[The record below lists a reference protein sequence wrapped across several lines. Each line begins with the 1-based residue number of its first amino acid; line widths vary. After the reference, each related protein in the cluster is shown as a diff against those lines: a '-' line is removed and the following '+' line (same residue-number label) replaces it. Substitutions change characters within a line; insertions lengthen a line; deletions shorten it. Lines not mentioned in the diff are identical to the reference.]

1 MSDDFNP
8 DQFDPHDPAYLADPY
23 PTYARFREQAP
34 IQTVRPYG
42 SSWVFAYDDCKRV
55 LDDTAVWI
63 KHSPLGDPKP
73 YGQFGVM
80 ASFPPGLFGSDP
92 PLHTELR
99 AILEPLLDQAIE
111 TAPAIAGRV
120 AEPLL
125 AAAHEHGRI
134 ELISDYAL
142 PLPAQVLFTL
152 LGIPD
157 EPGVWSG
164 LMAWQAAV
172 VAAHDITQSAA
183 IRAGGATCSMALN
196 AFFEGLLISDDALKT
211 GLFGEICQAFADAHL
226 TPQQVQMCATDFLV
240 AGYIST
246 TFLIGTGTRNLL
258 GNPEQL
264 AALRSDPTLI
274 DGAVEEMLRFDAP
287 AQLVDR
293 CAAVDTALGGRSFKA
308 GDRIAVVLGSADRD
322 PKAFDNPDQFLIT
335 RDADAHLSF
344 GAGIHHCIGAP
355 LVRLVAPVAFQM
367 LLAAFPDL
375 SLDGLPQWQTDPYL
389 RAPSSLP
396 LSFSGHTTR

>member
-1 MSDDFNP
+1 VSDAFNP
-8 DQFDPHDPAYLADPY
+8 DQFEPHDPAYLADPY

-34 IQTVRPYG
+34 IHTVQPYA
-42 SSWVFAYDDCKRV
+42 SNWLFAHDDCRQV

-73 YGQFGVM
+73 YGQFGAM

-92 PLHTELR
+92 PLHTTLR
-99 AILEPLLDQAIE
+99 GILEPLFDKAIE
-111 TAPAIAGRV
+111 TAPAIAGQL
-120 AEPLL
+120 AQPLL
-125 AAAHEHGRI
+125 AAAHEHGRM

-152 LGIPD
+152 LGIPN

-164 LMAWQAAV
+164 LMSWQAAI

-183 IRAGGATCSMALN
+183 VRGGGATCSMALN
-196 AFFEGLLISDDALKT
+196 SFFEGLLLSDDATLKT
-211 GLFGEICQAFADAHL
+211 GLFAEICRAFANAHL

-264 AALRSDPTLI
+264 EALRKDATLI

-293 CAAVDTALGGRSFKA
+293 CAAVDTTLGGHDFKA
-308 GDRIAVVLGSADRD
+308 GDQIALVLGSADRD
-322 PKAFDNPDQFLIT
+322 PQVFDNPDQFLIT
-335 RDADAHLSF
+335 RDPVAHLSF

-355 LVRLVAPVAFQM
+355 LVRLVAPVAFKM
-367 LLAAFPDL
+367 LLDAFPNL
-375 SLDGLPQWQTDPYL
+375 SLGGLPQWQTDPYL
-389 RAPSSLP
+389 RAVSSLP
-396 LSFSGHTTR
+396 LSF

>member
-1 MSDDFNP
+1 MSDAFNP

-23 PTYARFREQAP
+23 PTYTSFREQAP
-34 IQTVRPYG
+34 IHTVQPYAG
-42 SSWVFAYDDCKRV
+42 NWLFAYDDCQQV

-63 KHSPLGDPKP
+63 KHSPGDPKP
-73 YGQFGVM
+73 YGQFGMM

-92 PLHTELR
+92 PLHTKLR
-99 AILEPLLDQAIE
+99 GILEPLFDKAIE
-111 TAPAIAGRV
+111 TAPAIAGQL

-125 AAAHEHGRI
+125 AAAHEHGRM

-152 LGIPD
+152 LGIPNQ
-157 EPGVWSG
+157 PGVWSG
-164 LMAWQAAV
+164 LMSWQAAI

-183 IRAGGATCSMALN
+183 VRGGGATCSMALN
-196 AFFEGLLISDDALKT
+196 SFFEGLLLSDDATLKT
-211 GLFGEICQAFADAHL
+211 GLFGEICRAFADAHL

-258 GNPEQL
+258 RNPEQL
-264 AALRSDPTLI
+264 EALRNDDTLI

-293 CAAVDTALGGRSFKA
+293 CAAFDTTLGGHDFKA
-308 GDRIAVVLGSADRD
+308 GDRIALVLGSADRD
-322 PKAFDNPDQFLIT
+322 PKAFDNPDQFLIN
-335 RDADAHLSF
+335 RDPVAHLSF

-355 LVRLVAPVAFQM
+355 LVRLVAPVAFKM

-389 RAPSSLP
+389 RAVSSLP
-396 LSFSGHTTR
+396 LSF